1 MLFLFIYVFFVVLFL
16 PSFYKKFRVRVLV
29 RNLIK
34 LVAIVSLRNIL
45 VSLTFFL
52 DFFRV
57 LNLQILG
64 FVRSLLFYFNVRRTN
79 MLGFFTSSAMVCKN
93 SSTYL
98 LNKNLFVIAPADGIV
113 RFVKFWN

>member
-1 MLFLFIYVFFVVLFL
+1 MFL

-34 LVAIVSLRNIL
+34 LVSVVSLRNIL

-57 LNLQILG
+57 LNLQILS
-64 FVRSLLFYFNVRRTN
+64 FVRSLLFCFNVRRTN
-79 MLGFFTSSAMVCKN
+79 KFTIFSEGTLPGESN
-93 SSTYL
+93 STYL
-98 LNKNLFVIAPADGIV
+98 LNKNLFVNTSTNGVV
-113 RFVKFWN
+113 RFVKF